1 MWATAGAAQFWLG
14 TFTHLQVVPEHL
26 VIELGDLELVGLLPV
41 HDPGAA
47 LALGV
52 HHDWVAGGA
61 GDHDAVLNTELVC
74 GQALHSM
81 GARVTDRAVPAHALK
96 GRKGGPSACT

>member
-1 MWATAGAAQFWLG
+1 M
-14 TFTHLQVVPEHL
+14 VPEHL
-26 VIELGDLELVGLLPV
+26 VVELSDLELVGLLPV
-41 HDPGAA
+41 HDPGAP

-74 GQALHSM
+74 GQALQSM
-81 GARVTDRAVPAHALK
+81 GTRVSDRVVPAHHSSGTRDGMQHAL
-96 GRKGGPSACT
+96 